1 MRSEGMLARLR
12 QEARGAWEDLP
23 LVRTPALR
31 QARPPDMLLATD
43 LPQLTGEEGKLSFVQ
58 RLRARGWLVR
68 EENGWLLLDR
78 ALPEPLHRLTPAEG
92 EAACLH
98 SLLTR
103 HPDDLPDEAAAR
115 ALAKAAELSPQQLQN
130 LCGLLHRQ
138 MAVRLREHKPLPG
151 RLIPCLEGAYWEGY
165 GC

>member
-1 MRSEGMLARLR
+1 MRTEGMMALLR
-12 QEARGAWEDLP
+12 QEVRREWDPLSLP
-23 LVRTPALR
+23 RPPALR
-31 QARPPDMLLATD
+31 QARPPDVLLATD
-43 LPQLTGEEGKLSFVQ
+43 LPLLTGEAESLRFIEG
-58 RLRARGWLVR
+58 LRASGWLVR

-78 ALPEPLHRLTPAEG
+78 ALPEPLHRLTPEEG

-98 SLLTR
+98 SLLSR
-103 HPDDLPDEAAAR
+103 HPDGLQDEAAAR
-115 ALAKAAELSPQQLQN
+115 ALAKAAELGPQQLQN

-165 GC
+165 AC